1 MPKYNTCEELLE
13 KAKTAN
19 NHRISYFNVNNRSLS
34 KSNKG
39 VIGQIVEE
47 GIFEYPVNSRSEADF
62 KDLGVELKVTG
73 IKKLKDKKI
82 ACKERLVLNIINYM
96 NEHNISFEDSSFW
109 RKNKKLLIMLY
120 LYDNERNDQDFI
132 MLDSFFHEYSGIDLE
147 IIKNDYKIIQDKI
160 NKGLAHEISEAD
172 TMYLGA
178 CTKGADAESNYRS
191 QPYSDIKARQRAFC
205 LKQSYMTSVLR
216 NKLSKER
223 QESIFKIED
232 IINNTFEILMELKLK
247 PYYGKSEKELFKM
260 FGLENSTSKNKFNIL
275 VGRML
280 GINGNINNSEE
291 FQKANIQLKTI
302 RVEEDGHIEQHM
314 SFPPYKY
321 IEIINEEWDNSEIKT
336 MFEQSKFMFVVF
348 KKKNREYI
356 FEKIKFWNMPINI
369 LENEVKDVWIKTVE
383 VIKSG
388 NIVRKVTPSKIYVN
402 LPGASV
408 NHIFHTRPHDSQG
421 VRKTGKG
428 YELPVKDKVTGYI
441 KYTKYCFWLDK
452 EFILSII
459 NE

>member
-120 LYDNERNDQDFI
+120 LYDNERNNQDFI
-132 MLDSFFHEYSGIDLE
+132 MLDSFFHEYSDIDLA

-178 CTKGADAESNYRS
+178 CTKGADAESNYRT
-191 QPYSDIKARQRAFC
+191 QPYSNLKARQRAYC

-216 NKLSKER
+216 SKLSKER

-232 IINNTFEILMELKLK
+232 IINNTFEILMESKLK

-260 FGLENSTSKNKFNIL
+260 FNLEKINSKNKYNTL

-302 RVEEDGHIEQHM
+302 RVEENNKIKEHM
-314 SFPPYKY
+314 SFPTYKY
-321 IEIINEEWDNSEIKT
+321 TEIVKEEWETSEVKSL
-336 MFEQSKFMFVVF
+336 FESTKFMFVVF
-348 KKKNREYI
+348 KKKDGEYY
-356 FEKIKFWNMPINI
+356 FEKIKFWNMPISI
-369 LENEVKDVWIKTVE
+369 LEKEVREIWIKTVDL
-383 VIKSG
+383 IKSG
-388 NIVRKVTPSKIYVN
+388 NIVKKVTPSKIYVN
-402 LPGASV
+402 LPGTQA

-421 VRKTGKG
+421 IRKTGKG
-428 YELPVKDKVTGYI
+428 YELPVKDKVTGYT

-452 EFILSII
+452 EFILGII
-459 NE
+459 E